1 MLRSLYSAISG
12 MNAFQTSLD
21 VTGNNI
27 ANVDTTGFKT
37 GRVEFSD
44 ILSQTLS
51 GASSPTAAGTTGPGG
66 TNPQQVGLG
75 VNVASID
82 TLFTQGADQQT
93 GVPTDIALNG
103 DGMFAVSTSAPT
115 TQPVAGDTTPT
126 PTAVGSN
133 SVAYTRAGNFTVD
146 AAGNLVL
153 PNGAKL
159 LGYLLTKSTTTGTT
173 TTVTSGST
181 SATGVVTDAN
191 GNTIASPSNL
201 SAVNIS
207 VGQQTS
213 GGSLTVI
220 PGNFS
225 IGANGQITVSDP
237 NNPNFKETWQVP
249 LAQFFNPGGMQKAGG
264 SMYVPTTNSGQFL
277 ATPTP
282 TQGASLGVPGQNGF
296 ASFRVGYLEASNVN
310 LTNEFT
316 NMIIA
321 QQGFDANS
329 KVINTDNN
337 ILSTIQNLEQ
347 QA

>member
-27 ANVDTTGFKT
+27 ANVDTTGFKA

-51 GASSPTAAGTTGPGG
+51 GASAPSASGVTGPGG
-66 TNPQQVGLG
+66 TNPQQIGLG
-75 VNVASID
+75 VNVGSID

-93 GVPTDIALNG
+93 GIPTDIALDG
-103 DGMFAVSTSAPT
+103 DGMFAVSSSAPT
-115 TQPVAGDTTPT
+115 VQPTSVDTAPT
-126 PTAVGSN
+126 ITATNEVGTNPIS
-133 SVAYTRAGNFTVD
+133 YTRAGNFTVD
-146 AAGNLVL
+146 QAGNLVL
-153 PNGAKL
+153 PDGSKL
-159 LGYLLTKSTTTGTT
+159 LGYLIPT
-173 TTVTSGST
+173 GST
-181 SATGVVTDAN
+181 GSASLPNDPKTLA
-191 GNTIASPSNL
+191 
-201 SAVNIS
+201 AVNIS
-207 VGQQTS
+207 VEQNTS
-213 GGSLTVI
+213 GTPSTVI
-220 PGNFS
+220 VPGNFT
-225 IGANGQITVSDP
+225 IGSNGTITVTDP
-237 NNPNFKETWQVP
+237 STGATVETWQVP
-249 LAQFFNPGGMQKAGG
+249 LAKFFNPGGMQKAGN
-264 SMYVPTTNSGQFL
+264 SLYNPTVNSGQFL
-277 ATPTP
+277 AAPSS